1 VNGVYISAFILQYNS
16 ATGASRL
23 ICPAEFRPE
32 SIGGL
37 QDLTIINTLTA
48 NSAIVSNLIVD
59 SASTS
64 VTCNIG
70 NDAGYLTIRDGNQ
83 LDSWFQRSQ
92 TGSTLFLNRNTRYP
106 IQCGSR
112 LYVGDISG
120 ISGADTH
127 ELAVAGNALVSEGL
141 TTSSVT
147 AETLTVLTPSVGT
160 ASVTVAELGSSFSYF
175 RLTHGHHA
183 DCYSRGSNAPRVM
196 YLNHYAN
203 TGVRCPRLGI
213 GGDPSDV
220 HLDVRGAGRFSGAV
234 TATSFPSSSDER
246 LKDDIVDASLAECTR
261 LLLAIRPKTYV
272 LKNTGKE
279 QLGYVAQDWQREA
292 LPAYRNSI
300 VGEALGEE
308 QMLALD
314 YSRVCPILHGALL
327 SALARIEALESRLQ

>member
-1 VNGVYISAFILQYNS
+1 MI
-16 ATGASRL
+16 T
-23 ICPAEFRPE
+23 
-32 SIGGL
+32 
-37 QDLTIINTLTA
+37 
-48 NSAIVSNLIVD
+48 
-59 SASTS
+59 
-64 VTCNIG
+64 
-70 NDAGYLTIRDGNQ
+70 RDGNQ
-83 LDSWFQRSQ
+83 LDSYYQRSQ
-92 TGSTLFLNRNTRYP
+92 TGSTLFLCRNTRFP
-106 IQCGSR
+106 VQCGTS
-112 LYVGDISG
+112 LYVGDISF
-120 ISGADTH
+120 SADAATH
-127 ELAVAGNALVSEGL
+127 QLAVAGKAIISEGL

-160 ASVTVAELGSSFSYF
+160 NSVTACELGTSFSF
-175 RLTHGHHA
+175 LRLIHGHHL
-183 DCYSRGSNAPRVM
+183 DCYSRGSNAPRVL

-203 TGVRCPRLGI
+203 AGVRCPRLGI